1 MRRGELLLNI
11 LFVGPMI
18 IVAIVTLSLVMY
30 MNSPRQY
37 VISILILYCIGFSMF
52 LKAKI
57 SVMKEGRLLS
67 FGTKYMTQSNRN
79 LYIYGYIIMGIG
91 LILSL
96 VLILSSFKGT

>member
-1 MRRGELLLNI
+1 
-11 LFVGPMI
+11 
-18 IVAIVTLSLVMY
+18 
-30 MNSPRQY
+30 
-37 VISILILYCIGFSMF
+37 MF

-57 SVMKEGRLLS
+57 SVMKEGKLLS

-96 VLILSSFKGT
+96 VLIVPSFKGT